1 MNTNIKKQGMMQKM
15 KDFWAEGLQN
25 QQKGKIRKTIILV
38 MILLTIIAIM
48 VLISI
53 YFINIEFRNWCDEN
67 ILRKEVLQED
77 TRYIELD
84 GDENTQVY
92 AFDKYI
98 CVFRKKTLEF
108 YNKVGTKVDQIEL
121 DINKA
126 VFTSAGRYMAICE
139 ENGAKFYLICGKDK
153 IFENEV
159 EGNITQINV
168 SRTGFVS
175 VVISN
180 SSYKSIID
188 VYNRSGKEIFKTNL
202 VTSRVADISISQ
214 DSKYLAI
221 AEVDLSGIIISSSIQ
236 IVSMEL
242 AQTNPV
248 EAILYKYEAPTD
260 KLIMNIEYQE
270 QNKLICMYND
280 SIEVLQD
287 KTSNQ
292 LIKLEEQKLSFMTIG
307 LNNKIALLEEISTGE
322 YSADTKVRLVNPET
336 LKEKE
341 YISKDVAKT
350 IETSENKIAINFGTE
365 LHIISKNGILLKKYI
380 SETEMNDI
388 VMAEGIIGIVYKDK
402 IQIINL

>member
-1 MNTNIKKQGMMQKM
+1 M

-25 QQKGKIRKTIILV
+25 QRKGRLRKAVVFVIILL
-38 MILLTIIAIM
+38 ILIAIL
-48 VLISI
+48 VLIRI
-53 YFINIEFRNWCDEN
+53 YFLNVKFRNWCDEN
-67 ILRKEVLQED
+67 VLRKEILQAD
-77 TRYIELD
+77 TKYIELD

-92 AFDKYI
+92 AYDKYI

-121 DINKA
+121 DMNKA

-139 ENGAKFYLICGKDK
+139 ENGQKFYLICGKDK

-159 EGNITQINV
+159 EGDISHINV
-168 SRTGFVS
+168 SRSGYVS

-180 SSYKSIID
+180 ASYKSIVD
-188 VYNRSGKEIFKTNL
+188 VYDRSGKEIFKTNL
-202 VTSRVADISISQ
+202 VTSRVVDVSISQ

-221 AEVDLSGIIISSSIQ
+221 AEVDLSGIIISSKIQ

-242 AQTNPV
+242 AQTNPQ
-248 EAILYKYEAPTD
+248 EAMLYKYEALTD

-270 QNKLICMYND
+270 QNRLICLYND

-287 KTSNQ
+287 KTSTS
-292 LIKLEEQKLSFMTIG
+292 LIKLEEQKLAFMTIE
-307 LNNKIALLEEISTGE
+307 LNNRIALLEEVSTGD
-322 YSADTKVRLVNPET
+322 YTADTKVRIVNPVT

-341 YISKDVAKT
+341 YISKDVAKA
-350 IETSENKIAINFGTE
+350 INTSENKIAINFGTE

-380 SETEMNDI
+380 SEVEINDI
-388 VMAEGIIGIVYKDK
+388 VMAEGIVGIVYKDK